1 MFDELSNKQK
11 KVASSLIGFIIVF
24 GLGMVAEHQLAK
36 KRTLKPEQILNQMKR
51 KFKVDG
57 PIEGSWIEMQR
68 VPWKKFNYETSVY
81 FGGITRYEEKKLVQY
96 EFIVDAYTGSLID
109 MYRL

>member
-1 MFDELSNKQK
+1 MFDKLSNKQK
-11 KVASSLIGFIIVF
+11 KVASSLIGFIIAF

-51 KFKVDG
+51 EFKVDG

-68 VPWKKFNYETSVY
+68 VPWKKFTYETSVY
-81 FGGITRYEEKKLVQY
+81 FGGITRYEEKNLVQY